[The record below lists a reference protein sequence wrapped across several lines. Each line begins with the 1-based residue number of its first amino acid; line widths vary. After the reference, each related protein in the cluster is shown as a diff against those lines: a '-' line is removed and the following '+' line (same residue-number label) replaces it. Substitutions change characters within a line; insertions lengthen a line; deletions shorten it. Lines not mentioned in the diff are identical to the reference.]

1 MKRSPDQVSLVVTIL
16 VTWLSVDR
24 IQKSCKTRRTQ
35 SPFQVDEKHLNSKKK
50 EKLVEEGEKIL
61 YILILIRVVLS
72 LTGKM
77 A

>member
-16 VTWLSVDR
+16 VMWLSVDR
-24 IQKSCKTRRTQ
+24 IQKSCKTRRTR
-35 SPFQVDEKHLNSKKK
+35 SPFQVDEKRLNSKKK